1 MSAAGMVGEASKA
14 VVGVDHLIG
23 VDTKAIINRAFGL
36 ADGVHIGPHHRP
48 EDIAFAQPAGLA
60 GLAQRFPP
68 PFAQPQQA
76 SAAGQGRRAYQ
87 AVALGSRAAS

>member
-48 EDIAFAQPAGLA
+48 EDIAFAQPAGLPV
-60 GLAQRFPP
+60 FWP
-68 PFAQPQQA
+68 PFAA
-76 SAAGQGRRAYQ
+76 AVCAAAAGVSCR
-87 AVALGSRAAS
+87 SR